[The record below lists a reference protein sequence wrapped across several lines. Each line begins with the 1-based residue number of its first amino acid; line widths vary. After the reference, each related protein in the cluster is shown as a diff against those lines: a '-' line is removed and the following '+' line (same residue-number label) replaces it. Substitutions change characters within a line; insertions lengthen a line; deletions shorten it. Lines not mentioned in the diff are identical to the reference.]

1 MLVYSKYS
9 KLLDS
14 VVSLRHAF
22 TTRGKENKSLCI
34 LRFKAAR
41 VLKPISFN
49 SSYCPKSRKIK
60 WNSTF
65 QENTKILKII
75 NIVSCIWLS
84 IFYYHLFTF
93 YRYEMPSY
101 MWGTVLSSSSSKRL
115 QHGKQNFHF
124 IFWFIK
130 RKRNC

>member
-22 TTRGKENKSLCI
+22 TTREKENKSLCI
-34 LRFKAAR
+34 LRFKVAR
-41 VLKPISFN
+41 VLKPISLN
-49 SSYCPKSRKIK
+49 SSYCPKSGKTKRD
-60 WNSTF
+60 STF
-65 QENTKILKII
+65 QENMEILKII

-115 QHGKQNFHF
+115 QHRKTNLSLQKL
-124 IFWFIK
+124 IYK